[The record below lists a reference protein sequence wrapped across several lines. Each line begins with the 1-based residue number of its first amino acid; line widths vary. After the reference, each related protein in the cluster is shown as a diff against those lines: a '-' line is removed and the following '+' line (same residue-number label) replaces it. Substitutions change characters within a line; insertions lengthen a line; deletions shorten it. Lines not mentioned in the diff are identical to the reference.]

1 MRTPARTGIAV
12 VLGTRPE
19 MVKLAGIIAE
29 LGEQARV
36 FHTGQHYDPALSGD
50 VWSSL
55 GLPEPEA
62 VLDVGGA
69 TRAVQVASAL
79 HQLDVHFAER
89 PPRAVVVQGDTNATL
104 AGALAANAHDI
115 PLIHVEAGL
124 RSFDRAMPEEHNRVM
139 VDHLSDL
146 LCAPTSTNVANL
158 RAENVAAGRVLLTGN
173 TVVEAVDAQR
183 LDDRAAA
190 AVLDAHGLTPNRYVL
205 ATFHRPENTDPLDV
219 LTTILEELAKI
230 DAEVVAPLHPRT
242 RSRIEKAGLSHLLA
256 PLTVIDPVPPA
267 EFLALAGNAAV
278 LVSDSG
284 GVQEECSVLKRP
296 LLVVRASTERPE
308 VIGTFAERTNP
319 GPEISLIVNEWLDGL
334 TAKHAE
340 LARTPSPYGD
350 GSASARIA
358 TAIHSLLARQAEQH
372 LSVR

>member
-1 MRTPARTGIAV
+1 MTAPTRTGIAI

-29 LGEQARV
+29 LGDQARV
-36 FHTGQHYDPALSGD
+36 FHTGQHYDASLSGD
-50 VWSSL
+50 VWASL

-79 HQLDVHFAER
+79 HQLDMHFAER

-104 AGALAANAHDI
+104 AGALAANAQNI

-146 LCAPTSTNVANL
+146 LCAPTAINVSNL
-158 RAENVAAGRVLLTGN
+158 RAENVAPGRVLLTGN
-173 TVVEAVDAQR
+173 TVVEAVEAQR
-183 LDDRAAA
+183 LDDRASAE
-190 AVLDAHGLTPNRYVL
+190 LLEFYGLTADRYVL
-205 ATFHRPENTDPLDV
+205 ATFHRPENTDPMDV
-219 LTTILEELAKI
+219 LQTILEELGRI

-242 RSRIEKAGLSHLLA
+242 LARIEKQGLAHLLE

-267 EFLALAGNAAV
+267 AFLALAGNAAV

-308 VIGTFAERTNP
+308 VIGTFAERTTP
-319 GPEISLIVNEWLDGL
+319 GPEISLIVNEWLDDL
-334 TAKHAE
+334 AAKHTE
-340 LARTPSPYGD
+340 LAQTPSPYGD
-350 GSASARIA
+350 GTASERIA
-358 TAIHSLLARQAEQH
+358 DAIRSLLADQPHDR
-372 LSVR
+372 LSVA